1 MLLQVLSV
9 PIQVQLIGYDSESSN
24 LVGFQHRCLTCAVV
38 RGAFQFFRLAPN
50 SVTIILQS
58 TVLAVQS
65 ISCDRF

>member
-9 PIQVQLIGYDSESSN
+9 LIQVQLIGYDLESSN
-24 LVGFQHRCLTCAVV
+24 LVSFPHRCLTCAVV
-38 RGAFQFFRLAPN
+38 REAFQFFRLVPN